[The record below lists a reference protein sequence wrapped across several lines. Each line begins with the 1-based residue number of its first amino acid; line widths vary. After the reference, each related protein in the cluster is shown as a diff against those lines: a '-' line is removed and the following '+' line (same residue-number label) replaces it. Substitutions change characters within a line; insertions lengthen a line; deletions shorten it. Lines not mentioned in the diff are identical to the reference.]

1 MNHPELKIKES
12 DIQRSVKQYLQMR
25 GFKVSKIMQ
34 GPLSELGIPDLWCIG
49 IIKKHKDIQMMY
61 QFWCEVKTP
70 TGKMSKHQLKF
81 KADVEAL
88 GGTVLIARSIE
99 DIEKYLE
106 G

>member
-1 MNHPELKIKES
+1 MNHPEIKIKES
-12 DIQRSVKQYLQMR
+12 DIQRNIKQYLQMR
-25 GFKVSKIMQ
+25 GFKVIKIMQ

-49 IIKKHKDIQMMY
+49 IVRKYDDFSRLH

-81 KADVEAL
+81 KTDVEAL

-99 DIEKYLE
+99 DIKKYLE

>member
-1 MNHPELKIKES
+1 MNHPEIKIKES
-12 DIQRSVKQYLQMR
+12 DIQRGIKQYLQMR

-49 IIKKHKDIQMMY
+49 IIHKNSEFDHFY

-70 TGKMSKHQLKF
+70 TGKMSKHQIKF

-99 DIEKYLE
+99 DIEEYLE